1 MKKKII
7 CICMLWMLLVLSGCG
22 AVKKA
27 VNLSTSYE
35 EHYESSEEQLK
46 DKVLTERW
54 QAKGVRL
61 GVIAKEDAK
70 KEVSYQNA
78 KEALLINCD
87 TNEVL
92 VSQNVFDRTYPASTT
107 KIMTALLALE
117 NLDLKEEVTIKHD
130 ITFDDSA
137 AVSMKLKKGDKISVE
152 SLLNALIVMSANDA
166 AVALAEETAGS
177 EAKFVDMMN
186 ERAKELGAT
195 GTHFA
200 NPHGLHEKN
209 HYTTAYDLYLI
220 FHEVTKHNEYFDIA
234 SKANS
239 YIEYTDASGQL
250 KAYDMSSTDEYLTGE
265 HALPSKISFVGGKT
279 GTTTE
284 AGACLVLMTEN
295 DKGEEY
301 ISVVLKAD
309 NHPILYKTM
318 NEVLSEENK

>member
-1 MKKKII
+1 M
-7 CICMLWMLLVLSGCG
+7 
-22 AVKKA
+22 
-27 VNLSTSYE
+27 ST
-35 EHYESSEEQLK
+35 
-46 DKVLTERW
+46 
-54 QAKGVRL
+54 
-61 GVIAKEDAK
+61 
-70 KEVSYQNA
+70 
-78 KEALLINCD
+78 
-87 TNEVL
+87 
-92 VSQNVFDRTYPASTT
+92 
-107 KIMTALLALE
+107 
-117 NLDLKEEVTIKHD
+117 
-130 ITFDDSA
+130 
-137 AVSMKLKKGDKISVE
+137 
-152 SLLNALIVMSANDA
+152 
-166 AVALAEETAGS
+166 

-301 ISVVLKAD
+301 FGVVLKAD

-318 NEVLSEENK
+318 HEVL